1 MARNGFRIVPKM
13 ISSNRCIFDIV
24 LNNGEFRTIAQCDFP
39 DDGQMN
45 DNLEAAQAICDVLKK
60 RVRKS
65 V

>member
-24 LNNGEFRTIAQCDFP
+24 LKNGDFRTIGQFEFP

-45 DNLEAAQAICDVLKK
+45 DNLEAAQAISDIIKK
-60 RVRKS
+60 RIRKS